1 MIAYSIGTSLLMFL
15 PGAIFVFL
23 FGACVGSFLNVVI
36 YRLPLGLTLTTPS
49 SRCPV
54 CGVQLKFFRENLPIL
69 GWFIVRGRCRTCHV
83 KISPVYPLI
92 EFIVGLLFL
101 GLYVIYFMVDSSTAF
116 WGEIGGPWWSYNQF
130 YRAWPAFLA
139 IAFLISGLIAMT
151 VIDARTYTIPI
162 QIPLFITA
170 VGLVAAFIQP
180 LTSRR
185 FSNFEQWPL
194 PGVDWFWFAIAMG
207 GCFGVAVAWCLLR
220 LGITKYSFRD
230 YHEYVEEGD
239 TLGDYPFARREMGVE
254 TLYLCPVII
263 GLAIGLVVGLS
274 LNPGLVPPV
283 ILQSIGGSVLG
294 YLVGGGVV
302 WALRIFG
309 TLAFGRE
316 AIGLGDV
323 HLLAAVGAVL
333 GWFDPI
339 LIFFIAPFSGIAWA
353 AVSMGIAGVFKR
365 PRRELP
371 YGPHLAV
378 ATLVVIIC
386 RGPIER
392 VWMVMFPTIAYPKAE
407 LVHSPEMVGQ
417 GRVEFEGTGFQSND
431 LTRGVRF

>member
-1 MIAYSIGTSLLMFL
+1 MFL

-23 FGACVGSFLNVVI
+23 LGACVGSFLNVVI

-49 SRCPV
+49 SRCPI
-54 CGVQLKFFRENLPIL
+54 CGVHLRFFRENLPIL
-69 GWFIVRGRCRTCHV
+69 GWFVVRGRCRTCGV
-83 KISPVYPLI
+83 KISPVYPMVELCLA
-92 EFIVGLLFL
+92 LLFL
-101 GLYVIYFMVDSSTAF
+101 ALYVAF
-116 WGEIGGPWWSYNQF
+116 FTVRPSVPFLGEIGGPWWNYNQF

-170 VGLVAAFIQP
+170 TGLLAAAVQP
-180 LTSRR
+180 ATARNLHSV
-185 FSNFEQWPL
+185 SQWSL
-194 PGVDWFWFAIAMG
+194 PGVDWLWFAIALG
-207 GCFGVAVAWCLLR
+207 GGLGVIIAWCLLR
-220 LGITKYSFRD
+220 LGVTKYSFMD
-230 YHEYVEEGD
+230 YHEFVKEGD

-254 TLYLCPVII
+254 ALYLCPVIV
-263 GLAIGLVVGLS
+263 GLAIGLVVGLTLS
-274 LNPGLVPPV
+274 QAPPPP
-283 ILQSIGGSVLG
+283 LFFQSVGGSILG
-294 YLVGGGVV
+294 YLVGGGVI
-302 WALRIFG
+302 WGLRILG

-339 LIFFIAPFSGIAWA
+339 LVFFLAPFSGILWA
-353 AVSMGIAGVFKR
+353 AASMGIAGVFKR

-392 VWMVMFPTIAYPKAE
+392 GWAVMFPTVPYPKAE
-407 LVHSPEMVGQ
+407 LVRPPIAKGLGQ
-417 GRVEFEGTGFQSND
+417 KQIQDRFDMGRVMTGVGLEAVISSS
-431 LTRGVRF
+431 